1 MQDLTESIIFGF
13 KEILNYQTMKLVFF
27 IGVSVTLL
35 WSAIGYMLWDTLISI
50 SSSIIDLV
58 PFSMIRSNSAWM
70 LTSLL
75 WLVLVIVTFALI
87 LIFFG
92 NIILEKVSKERYTAF
107 SLTLIFVSAAFWGL
121 VGFLNAGTLHNK
133 LLQLLNWL
141 PFETVEATMAY
152 LLGFYFI
159 YSGIIVTMLFVT
171 SFFSES
177 LLTKISKKH
186 FPYDALLEENELETS
201 RNRVVDIAIYT
212 VVSLLAFP
220 LLFIPVVNFLLQ
232 IALWIWL
239 IKDTFVE
246 DSSALLVDAQKMK
259 RLSEYKKSFFIISG
273 VTALFNF
280 LPLFNIFGPFFGEIT
295 MFYYI
300 KQIKNEL

>member
-13 KEILNYQTMKLVFF
+13 KEILNYHTMKMVFL
-27 IGVSVTLL
+27 IGVTVTLL
-35 WSAIGYMLWDTLISI
+35 WSAIGFFIWDTLIGI
-50 SSSIIDLV
+50 STSLIDLV

-70 LTSLL
+70 LASLL
-75 WLVLVIVTFALI
+75 WLILVIVTFSLI
-87 LIFFG
+87 LVFFG
-92 NIILEKVSKERYTAF
+92 NMILEKVSKEKYSSF
-107 SLTLIFVSAAFWGL
+107 SLSLVFFSALFWG
-121 VGFLNAGTLHNK
+121 VIGFFNAGVLHQK

-141 PFETVEATMAY
+141 PFQTVEATMSY

-171 SFFSES
+171 SFFSEH
-177 LLTKISKKH
+177 LLTKVSEKH
-186 FPYDALLEENELETS
+186 FPYDALLEENEFETS

-220 LLFIPVVNFLLQ
+220 LLFIPVLNFIVQ
-232 IALWIWL
+232 IALWVWL

-246 DSSALLVDAQKMK
+246 DSSALLVAEAKSEA
-259 RLSEYKKSFFIISG
+259 LTEYKRGFFIISS

-300 KQIKNEL
+300 KQIKSKL

>member
-13 KEILNYQTMKLVFF
+13 KEILNYHTMKMVFL
-27 IGVSVTLL
+27 IGVTVTLL
-35 WSAIGYMLWDTLISI
+35 WSAIGFFVWDALIGI
-50 SSSIIDLV
+50 SSSLIDLV

-70 LTSLL
+70 LASLL
-75 WLVLVIVTFALI
+75 WLALVIITAALI

-92 NIILEKVSKERYTAF
+92 NMILEKVSKEKYSSF
-107 SLTLIFVSAAFWGL
+107 SLGIVFLSAAFWAIIGFFNSGL
-121 VGFLNAGTLHNK
+121 LHQK

-141 PFETVEATMAY
+141 PFQTVEATMSY
-152 LLGFYFI
+152 LLGFYFV

-171 SFFSES
+171 SFFSEH
-177 LLTKISKKH
+177 LLTKVSEKH
-186 FPYDALLEENELETS
+186 FPYDALLEENEFETS

-212 VVSLLAFP
+212 VISLLAFP
-220 LLFIPVVNFLLQ
+220 LLFIPVLNFIVQ
-232 IALWIWL
+232 IALWVWL

-246 DSSALLVDAQKMK
+246 DSSALLVTEAKSEA
-259 RLSEYKKSFFIISG
+259 LAEYKRGFFIISS

-295 MFYYI
+295 MFYYV
-300 KQIKNEL
+300 KQIKSKL